1 MGERLG
7 EEACLVEISKFSTAG
22 CPRRPC
28 SRTMIFV
35 SLSELTNRCAEQ
47 WRNFS
52 WRRVKALRRSA
63 DFNSLKRTD
72 SEPITL
78 KWVQCN
84 HKGTSVQA
92 GRVSVR
98 VM

>member
-1 MGERLG
+1 
-7 EEACLVEISKFSTAG
+7 
-22 CPRRPC
+22 
-28 SRTMIFV
+28 MIFV

-92 GRVSVR
+92 GRRVSVR
-98 VM
+98 VMLYIKDYWPLLPLKMKGCYEPRNASSL